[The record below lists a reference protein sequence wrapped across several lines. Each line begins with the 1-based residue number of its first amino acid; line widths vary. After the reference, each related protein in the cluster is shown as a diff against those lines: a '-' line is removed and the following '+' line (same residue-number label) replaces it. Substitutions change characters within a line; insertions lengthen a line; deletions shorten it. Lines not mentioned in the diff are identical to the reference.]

1 MNSKSNLNIKAK
13 TTSALTFLVA
23 TIMICQSTANADP
36 TTSNNNLVVTTT
48 IGSVCSV
55 LSSTNL
61 TFGVYD
67 NIGATDQV
75 EASPATISSTCSAGT
90 TFQVTLNDTSSAQN
104 DYYMSTGGNGG
115 TAQRINFKLFA
126 TSARNGTA
134 VTKDIQIVSATGTGS
149 SANIATLWG
158 KITALQTGKDSG
170 DYTKTLTLNIIYG
183 S

>member
-23 TIMICQSTANADP
+23 TIMICQSTANATA
-36 TTSNNNLVVTTT
+36 TTSNNDLVITTSV
-48 IGSVCSV
+48 GSVCSV

-61 TFGVYD
+61 TFAVYD
-67 NIGATDQV
+67 NIGTSDQA
-75 EASPATISSTCSAGT
+75 ETSPAVISSTCSTGT
-90 TFQVTLNDTSSAQN
+90 TFQVSLNDTSSAQN
-104 DYYMSTGGNGG
+104 DYYMSTGLDTG

-158 KITALQTGKDSG
+158 KITASQINKDSG
-170 DYTKTLTLNIIYG
+170 SYSKTLTLNIIYG
-183 S
+183 G